1 MQNETNI
8 STFLSH
14 CEKAP
19 GNYLQI
25 PRERQLVN
33 GKSFASEGHN
43 VSDGIS
49 NPNIFFSKM
58 NSRGGLLLSSF
69 LLKATTKVYL

>member
-1 MQNETNI
+1 MRPIYQL
-8 STFLSH
+8 LSH

-58 NSRGGLLLSSF
+58 NSRGGGLLLSSF